1 MAQLTEQEIAVIRA
15 EVEDERAGGPT
26 AWYSYAPDGAYD
38 FSKFHIRY
46 FIVKGF
52 PFLVAS
58 REWVNDPVANQRL
71 SEWMRAPWGTYPDIP
86 AKPKS

>member
-1 MAQLTEQEIAVIRA
+1 MAQLSEELIAQIRA

-26 AWYSYAPDGAYD
+26 AWYGHCPDGAYD
-38 FSKFHIRY
+38 MKKFCMRY

-52 PFLVAS
+52 PFLCAS

-71 SEWMRAPWGTYPDIP
+71 PEWMRAPWDTYPDIP
-86 AKPKS
+86 ARPKS